1 MRFADGARHSQ
12 TRPPAGADIAAS
24 ADDRIQNLQTFRVT
38 MHREIVSSNVLP
50 TPRFR
55 YSPVVRVGPFV
66 FVSGLV
72 GLDPST
78 GTLADGGAYGQTVQ
92 ILRNLKRLCD
102 EQSWALSDLIVAR
115 VFCANTADAAAV
127 NKAWEEAFEHVEPPA
142 RTVAT
147 VSGLPLGAAV
157 EIEFQLL
164 PGERRS

>member
-1 MRFADGARHSQ
+1 
-12 TRPPAGADIAAS
+12 
-24 ADDRIQNLQTFRVT
+24 